1 VQVQTRRHSFICSL
15 LGLKHII
22 VAVNKMDLVDFSQ
35 ARYQEIKKEYRD
47 FAESLDFDD
56 VRFVPLSAL
65 NGDNVVEESVNM
77 PWYPGATLMKLLNT
91 IDVVPKN
98 EFTPFRFQVQYVNRP
113 NLDFRGFAGTIASGH
128 VLVGDTIVALPS
140 GKESV
145 VKEIVTFDG
154 NLERADKGMAI
165 TLTLEDEI
173 DISRGEMIVKKGNL
187 PHSTKEFN
195 ATVVWMH
202 ENELEP
208 GREYFI
214 KHGSKMTTGHAESIE
229 SKYDVNTMEKLPS
242 AQLAVNEIGS
252 VNLVIDEVLHFD
264 PYKEN
269 KGTGAFIVI
278 DRLSNITVGAG
289 MINNALDQKTHEYS
303 AFELEFNTLVR
314 KHFPHWGARDIAK
327 L

>member
-1 VQVQTRRHSFICSL
+1 
-15 LGLKHII
+15 
-22 VAVNKMDLVDFSQ
+22 
-35 ARYQEIKKEYRD
+35 
-47 FAESLDFDD
+47 
-56 VRFVPLSAL
+56 
-65 NGDNVVEESVNM
+65 
-77 PWYPGATLMKLLNT
+77 
-91 IDVVPKN
+91 
-98 EFTPFRFQVQYVNRP
+98 
-113 NLDFRGFAGTIASGH
+113 
-128 VLVGDTIVALPS
+128 
-140 GKESV
+140 
-145 VKEIVTFDG
+145 
-154 NLERADKGMAI
+154 
-165 TLTLEDEI
+165 
-173 DISRGEMIVKKGNL
+173 
-187 PHSTKEFN
+187 
-195 ATVVWMH
+195 MH

-314 KHFPHWGARDIAK
+314 KHFPHWGRK
-327 L
+327 GYC

>member
-1 VQVQTRRHSFICSL
+1 MATGASTCDLAIILIDARYGVQVQTRRHSFICSL

-173 DISRGEMIVKKGNL
+173 DIS
-187 PHSTKEFN
+187 
-195 ATVVWMH
+195 VV
-202 ENELEP
+202 
-208 GREYFI
+208 R
-214 KHGSKMTTGHAESIE
+214 
-229 SKYDVNTMEKLPS
+229 
-242 AQLAVNEIGS
+242 
-252 VNLVIDEVLHFD
+252 
-264 PYKEN
+264 
-269 KGTGAFIVI
+269 
-278 DRLSNITVGAG
+278 
-289 MINNALDQKTHEYS
+289 
-303 AFELEFNTLVR
+303 
-314 KHFPHWGARDIAK
+314 
-327 L
+327 